1 MITSFTSGIVRFSK
15 INGEVVG
22 AGFLVSKKHILTCAH
37 VVNAALGKSLTATE
51 KPTSVV
57 YLDFPQVAQGNM
69 LSARVV
75 HWIPVQSSISTQDI
89 TDIAVLKLESKPPDQ
104 VKPVRLVTAQELW
117 GHHFQLFGFPIGR
130 DSGVWTNGILRHS
143 VGGGRVQMQI
153 VQQTA
158 YRVESGFSGAPV
170 WDEDLDGIAGMTVTA
185 EKSRERLD
193 VKAAFMIPT
202 TQLVKAFPQL
212 SQQAIPSCPYRGL
225 FAFREE
231 DAKFFFGREKF
242 TERLKE
248 VVQTKPLVAVIG
260 PSGSGKSSVVF
271 AGLIPQLRS
280 AQTWLINSFRPGDR
294 PFHNLAAKLVPL
306 LENHQ
311 SETDQLAEVKN
322 LARKLQEGE
331 LTLRDVVQ
339 RILEKNSGIRLLLV
353 ADQFEELYA
362 LCPHEEERQCFLHGL
377 LEAVS
382 TQSQNNT
389 LDFTLII
396 ALRADFYAQALLY
409 RPFSD
414 ALQQHANL
422 TLGPLN
428 SQELQEVVKK
438 PAQELGVQIENG
450 LTERILEVV
459 SKQPGNL
466 PLLQFALTQ
475 LWKRQKDSKLTHTA
489 YEKIGGVEESLAR
502 HADEVYGNFKDKQQQ
517 RVQQVLIQLV
527 SPGDGTEDTRRQATR
542 RQVGED
548 NWDIVTSL
556 ANARLVVTG
565 QSDATGEET
574 VEMAHEALIRAWE
587 PLRHWMDSA
596 RKFRIWQEELRFEV
610 RQWKNCNKDESALLR
625 GSVLLEAKKWIKDPL
640 GVINQEE
647 KVFIQD
653 SQKLQERELTE
664 RKRRKLLTIIACIL
678 IILSILIAV
687 GSIVQSEQDQNR
699 TILARNLISQA
710 ELTSKQDKNLQISV
724 ALATEAINQDLHVA
738 AEQVLYN
745 ILPRLPRSSSTLAYQ
760 HSIVDAVAFSPNGK
774 YLATAGLKRN
784 TDKSGKPDSHGN
796 VCVWKINNGKLNH
809 KPLSCE
815 EHEDSVN
822 AVVFSQDEK
831 YLATASLDGSACRW
845 EIASSSLKKIK
856 CIPPHKDTHK
866 DNKSAVV
873 FSPNG
878 NYLATAGANETIN
891 LRNWND
897 DKLVSREQPSD
908 YVKAIAFSP
917 NGSYVAKVSLNGIG
931 YVWDVNMNKLLAKF
945 GSQKDAVNAIAFSP
959 NSEYIATVGSGK
971 TVGVWETTSGKQV
984 TELGD
989 HKNTVVAVAFSPNS
1003 EYLVTAS
1010 LDGIVRL
1017 WHKWKTKDSKPIELK
1032 HEGAVTAVTFSP
1044 DGKYLA
1050 TASSDNTG
1058 RVWEIT
1064 SAEITSAEITSP
1076 IKAAAFMIHKDG
1088 VNAVVFSPDG
1098 KYVAT
1103 GSLDGTARLW
1113 EISGDRPF
1121 KFMVHKDT
1129 VKSVAFSQDKDSKY
1143 LATASNE
1150 NIVRIWGTNTSEK
1163 LYDLPHQEP
1172 VTDVAFSPNNKYLA
1186 TVSNNK
1192 DIHVWERTNN
1202 KKNLFVQ
1209 KPYLL
1214 QHQANVNAIVF
1225 SPDSNYI
1232 ATASLDGN
1240 ARIWEITNGK
1250 RLCEMPHKGSVT
1262 NVTFSSDGEDLATA
1276 SRDNIARVWRKWN
1289 HTCVKVKPVE
1299 LQHTAFVE
1307 AVAFSPNGKYLV
1319 TGGRDSTARVWEIDK
1334 KPLEPLVKLHNR
1346 GPVTAVTFSPSNSNE
1361 YLATLSNDNTVRV
1374 WRDWKTN
1381 RSKATFEIEHETPL
1395 TTMHFSHDG
1404 KYLATASTDGTACVW
1419 EESSSEKTC
1428 VQTGEHLVAMD
1439 FSWDGRYLAVANG
1452 NNVRILLW
1460 KQGKQN
1466 DLTKKAC
1473 EHLTSNLTP
1482 EQWKQYLANE
1492 PFRKTCQ
1499 DLP

>member
-15 INGEVVG
+15 SNGEVVG

-37 VVNAALGKSLTATE
+37 VINAALGKPLTAIE
-51 KPTSVV
+51 EPTSLV
-57 YLDFPQVAQGNM
+57 YLDFPQVAQGNR

-89 TDIAVLKLESKPPDQ
+89 RDIAVLELESKPPDQ
-104 VKPVRLVTAQELW
+104 VEPVQLVTAQELW
-117 GHHFQLFGFPIGR
+117 GHHFHLFGFPIGR

-158 YRVESGFSGAPV
+158 YPVEPGFSGAPV
-170 WDEDLDGIAGMTVTA
+170 WDKELDGIAGMTVTA
-185 EKSRERLD
+185 ERSRERPN
-193 VKAAFMIPT
+193 VRAAFMIPT
-202 TQLVKAFPQL
+202 TQLVAAFPQL
-212 SQQAIPSCPYRGL
+212 SKQAIPSCPYRGL

-242 TERLKE
+242 IERLKE

-339 RILEKNSGIRLLLV
+339 RIIEKNSGIRLLLV

-396 ALRADFYAQALLY
+396 ALRADFYGQALSY

-475 LWKRQKDSKLTHTA
+475 LWKIQKDSKLTHTA
-489 YEKIGGVEESLAR
+489 YKKIGGVEESLAR
-502 HADEVYGNFKDKQQQ
+502 HADKVYGELNEKQQQ

-548 NWDIVTSL
+548 NWDLVTHL
-556 ANARLVVTG
+556 ADARLVVTG

-587 PLRHWMDSA
+587 PLRHWMESG
-596 RKFRIWQEELRFEV
+596 RKFRIWQEELRFAM
-610 RQWKNCNKDESALLR
+610 RQWKASNKDESALLR
-625 GSVLLEAKKWIKDPL
+625 GSALVEAKKWMNDPL
-640 GVINQEE
+640 RVINQEE
-647 KVFIQD
+647 KNFIQD
-653 SQKLQERELTE
+653 SQKLLEREREE
-664 RKRRKLLTIIACIL
+664 RRRRKLLTIIASIL
-678 IILSILIAV
+678 IIFSILIAV
-687 GSIVQSEQDQNR
+687 GSLVWSEENQNR
-699 TILARNLISQA
+699 TVLARNLISQA
-710 ELTSKQDKNLQISV
+710 ELTRKQDNNLQITV
-724 ALATEAINQDLHVA
+724 ALAIEAIKRSPSVA
-738 AEQVLYN
+738 SEQVLYDALP
-745 ILPRLPRSSSTLAYQ
+745 ILPRSTLLIAK
-760 HSIVDAVAFSPNGK
+760 HSSVNAVAFSSKGT

-784 TDKSGKPDSHGN
+784 TDKPGKPDSHGN
-796 VCVWKINNGKLNH
+796 VCVWKTIRGKLSD
-809 KPLSCE
+809 KPLDCE
-815 EHEDSVN
+815 KHEDSVN
-822 AVVFSQDEK
+822 AVDFSSNEK
-831 YLATASLDGSACRW
+831 YLATASLDECAYLW
-845 EIASSSLKKIK
+845 EITSSGLKKKTK
-856 CIPPHKDTHK
+856 CIHHKGGVT
-866 DNKSAVV
+866 AVV

-878 NYLATAGANETIN
+878 NYLATAGADGTIN
-891 LRNWND
+891 LQNNTD
-897 DKLVSREQPSD
+897 KKLVPLPKHNA

-917 NGSYVAKVSLNGIG
+917 NGSYLATASLDGIG
-931 YVWDVNMNKLLAKF
+931 YVWDVTRNQKVAQF
-945 GSQKDAVNAIAFSP
+945 YSQKDAVNAIAFSP
-959 NSEYIATVGSGK
+959 DSEYIATVGSGK
-971 TVGVWETTSGKQV
+971 TVRVWKTTSGQQQFPP
-984 TELGD
+984 LGD
-989 HKNTVVAVAFSPNS
+989 HKNSVVAVAFSPNS

-1010 LDGIVRL
+1010 LDGIARL
-1017 WHKWKTKDSKPIELK
+1017 WQGWKTTSSKSPIEIDLK
-1032 HEGAVTAVTFSP
+1032 HGGAVTAVAFSR

-1050 TASSDNTG
+1050 TASSDNTA
-1058 RVWEIT
+1058 RIWEIT
-1064 SAEITSAEITSP
+1064 SRSQVAL
-1076 IKAAAFMIHKDG
+1076 MIHQDG

-1103 GSLDGTARLW
+1103 GSLDGTARVW
-1113 EISGDRPF
+1113 EINGDRPF
-1121 KFMVHKDT
+1121 KLMVHKDT
-1129 VKSVAFSQDKDSKY
+1129 VKAVAFSPDSKY

-1150 NIVRIWGTNTSEK
+1150 KIVRIWEINSGKSPIN
-1163 LYDLPHQEP
+1163 LQHPEP
-1172 VTDVAFSPNNKYLA
+1172 VTAVAFSPKNKYLA
-1186 TVSNNK
+1186 TVSSNNV
-1192 DIHVWERTNN
+1192 IRVWEMTSDKN
-1202 KKNLFVQ
+1202 KLF
-1209 KPYLL
+1209 KLKDYKLK
-1214 QHQANVNAIVF
+1214 HDADVNAVVF

-1232 ATASLDGN
+1232 ATASLDST
-1240 ARIWEITNGK
+1240 ARVWDTTSGEMIKCNLQHNG
-1250 RLCEMPHKGSVT
+1250 PVT
-1262 NVTFSSDGEDLATA
+1262 AVAFSSNSEDLSTA
-1276 SRDNIARVWRKWN
+1276 SRDNTARVWRKWN
-1289 HTCVKVKPVE
+1289 TTCDKPVE
-1299 LQHTAFVE
+1299 LSHHAFVE
-1307 AVAFSPNGKYLV
+1307 AVAFSRDGKYLV

-1334 KPLEPLVKLHNR
+1334 EKLQSVPLVDLKHR
-1346 GPVTAVTFSPSNSNE
+1346 GPLTAVTFSPSNSNE
-1361 YLATLSNDNTVRV
+1361 YLATQSNDNTVRV
-1374 WRDWKTN
+1374 WRDWKTDS
-1381 RSKATFEIEHETPL
+1381 SKATFEIEHEGPV

-1404 KYLATASTDGTACVW
+1404 KYLATASTNGTACVW
-1419 EESSSEKTC
+1419 EESSSKKTC

-1439 FSWDGRYLAVANG
+1439 FSRDGKYLAVANG
-1452 NNVRILLW
+1452 DKTARILLW
-1460 KQGKQN
+1460 KQE
-1466 DLTKKAC
+1466 DLINKAC
-1473 EHLTSNLTP
+1473 EHLTSNLTH
-1482 EQWKQYLANE
+1482 EQWKQYLGNE
-1492 PFRKTCQ
+1492 QPRETCPN
-1499 DLP
+1499 L